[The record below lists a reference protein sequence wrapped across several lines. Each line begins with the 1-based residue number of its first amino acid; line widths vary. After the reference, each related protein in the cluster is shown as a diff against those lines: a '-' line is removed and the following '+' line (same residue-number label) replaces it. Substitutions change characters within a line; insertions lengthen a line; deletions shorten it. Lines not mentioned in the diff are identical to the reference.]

1 MSTMS
6 REAWLDVFR
15 GAAVAGML
23 LVNHPGSWATVY
35 WPLVHADWN
44 GVRPADFVFPMFL
57 FAVGLSLNYSSLSPW
72 QGKGYGALPYAK
84 ILRRAAFLLILGL
97 LLNGFPTFDLAS
109 LRLTG
114 VLQRIAIC
122 YLFAALVFLHA
133 RLVTQICLIT
143 GMLALYHVLMMV
155 VPVPGCGAGSL
166 TRECNLAG
174 HIDRLLLGQRLPV
187 GSHDPEGLLST
198 LPSLATTLFGSL
210 AGQMLRSAQPRSSKV
225 ILLSAAGLAGVL
237 TALAWHQVFPI
248 NKNLWSPSFVLLTAG
263 VSSLIVAILFA
274 FSRSPFLRWAAPV
287 RFLGETAIVAYV
299 TAEAGGRLLAVTG
312 AQQRIY
318 EWAFTS
324 WFEPFQA
331 SLLFALTYS
340 LLVLMIV
347 SAVHHLAVA
356 RPRENALTPRNRS

>member
-1 MSTMS
+1 MS

-23 LVNHPGSWATVY
+23 LVNHPGSWAAVY
-35 WPLVHADWN
+35 WPLVHADWD

-57 FAVGLSLNYSSLSPW
+57 FAVGLSLNYSSMSPW

-84 ILRRAAFLLILGL
+84 ILRRAALLLILGL

-133 RLVTQICLIT
+133 RLVTQICLIA
-143 GMLALYHVLMMV
+143 GMLALYHVLMVV

-198 LPSLATTLFGSL
+198 LPSLATTLLGSL
-210 AGQMLRSAQPRSSKV
+210 AGQMLRSAQPQSSKV
-225 ILLSAAGLAGVL
+225 VLLSAAGLVGVL
-237 TALAWHQVFPI
+237 AALAWHQVFPI

-263 VSSLIVAILFA
+263 ASSLIVAILFA
-274 FSRSPFLRWAAPV
+274 FPRSPFLRWAAPV
-287 RFLGETAIVAYV
+287 RVLGANAIVAYV
-299 TAEAGGRLLAVTG
+299 IAEAGGRLLAASG
-312 AQQRIY
+312 AQKRIY

-340 LLVLMIV
+340 LLVLMLV
-347 SAVHHLAVA
+347 L
-356 RPRENALTPRNRS
+356 